1 VRLCRGT
8 RNSSQANTLRQRS
21 CEVWDQLWGRNN
33 RWPAIHMIWLTYLL
47 GFGAGEGNRTLV
59 FSLEGCCSTIEL
71 HPRRILQGALA
82 DGAELIPFMAIPDGE
97 VNAEPEPV

>member
-1 VRLCRGT
+1 MGVNEINGLIDRDAC
-8 RNSSQANTLRQRS
+8 
-21 CEVWDQLWGRNN
+21 
-33 RWPAIHMIWLTYLL
+33 
-47 GFGAGEGNRTLV
+47 
-59 FSLEGCCSTIEL
+59 LEGCCSTIEL